1 MRRLLIGLMSLFL
14 LLSVTGCATSRPAL
28 IPPAMCQAPDVPGY
42 MLKPL
47 PPPAVE
53 VEHNRDLL
61 QLLADYEAL
70 RIRFNADRIGT
81 AMILQHSEQ
90 FTW

>member
-1 MRRLLIGLMSLFL
+1 MHLPLIGLISLFL
-14 LLSVTGCATSRPAL
+14 LLSVTGCATSRPAM
-28 IPPAMCQAPDVPGY
+28 IPPSMCQAPDVPGY

-47 PPPAVE
+47 SAPVRE
-53 VEHNRDLL
+53 INHNRDLL
-61 QLLADYEAL
+61 QLLADYEML

-81 AMILQHSEQ
+81 AMILRHAEK